1 MTHVQATLDVSQRR
15 TCDVLDQNRC
25 TQRYARK
32 TPDDE
37 GKLIESMHEIIR
49 VHPRYGYR
57 FVWAK
62 LRQIGW
68 RVNRKR
74 VYRLWKREGLKVP
87 QKRVKKRR
95 IGTSENGI
103 YHKKAS
109 GKDDVWAF
117 DFIFDRT
124 TSGRCI
130 KWLSVVD
137 EFTREC
143 VALEVSWSM
152 GSSEVIDVL
161 SQLMS
166 IRGTPSH
173 VRCDNGPEFIA
184 QALRNWLELS
194 GVKTLYIEPASPWQ
208 NGYAESFHSRLRDEL
223 LDTEVFE
230 TLREA
235 KELATRWRLDYNHHR
250 PHSSLKYM
258 TPATFAASLSPPGS
272 KATPWPASGTAKNTS
287 MVILS

>member
-1 MTHVQATLDVSQRR
+1 VVHVQAELEVSQRR
-15 TCDVLDQNRC
+15 ACCVLGQNRQ
-25 TQRYARK
+25 TQRHTPR

-37 GKLIESMHEIIR
+37 GKLIESMHAVVR
-49 VHPRYGYR
+49 AHPRYGYR

-62 LRQIGW
+62 LRQSGW

-87 QKRVKKRR
+87 QKRVKRR
-95 IGTSENGI
+95 RLGTSQNGI
-103 YHKKAS
+103 SRRKAS
-109 GKDDVWAF
+109 GMNDVWAF

-124 TSGRCI
+124 SNGRSI

-143 VALEVSWSM
+143 VALEVSRSM
-152 GSSEVIDVL
+152 SSGDVIDVL
-161 SQLMS
+161 SELIA
-166 IRGTPSH
+166 IRGVPKH

-184 QALRNWLELS
+184 AALRSWLELS
-194 GVKTLYIEPASPWQ
+194 GVTTLYIEPASPWQ

-223 LDTEVFE
+223 LETEVFE
-230 TLREA
+230 TLKEA
-235 KELATRWRLDYNHHR
+235 KELATDWRLDYNHHR

-258 TPATFAASLSPPGS
+258 TPATFAASLSPPPAE
-272 KATPWPASGTAKNTS
+272 ATPRPASGTAKEQKL
-287 MVILS
+287 VKLS

>member
-1 MTHVQATLDVSQRR
+1 MQTALNVSQRR
-15 TCDVLDQNRC
+15 ACQVLGQNRQS
-25 TQRYARK
+25 QRY
-32 TPDDE
+32 TPRTADDE
-37 GKLIESMHEIIR
+37 GKLIESMHEVVR
-49 VHPRYGYR
+49 AHPRYGYR

-62 LRQIGW
+62 LRQSGW

-95 IGTSENGI
+95 LGSSDNGI
-103 YHKKAS
+103 TRQKAA
-109 GKDDVWAF
+109 GKNQVWAF

-124 TSGRCI
+124 SNGRSI

-143 VALEVSWSM
+143 LALEVSRSM
-152 GSSEVIDVL
+152 SSGDVIDVL
-161 SQLMS
+161 SELIA
-166 IRGTPSH
+166 IRGMPKH

-184 QALRNWLELS
+184 AALRSWLELS
-194 GVKTLYIEPASPWQ
+194 GVRTLYIEPASPWQ

-223 LDTEVFE
+223 LDMEVFE
-230 TLREA
+230 RLREA
-235 KELATRWRLDYNHHR
+235 KELATAWRLDYNHQR

-258 TPATFAASLSPPGS
+258 TPATFAASLSPPPAEA
-272 KATPWPASGTAKNTS
+272 ATRPASGTAKEEEL
-287 MVILS
+287 VKLS

>member
-1 MTHVQATLDVSQRR
+1 VHVQTELEVSQRR
-15 TCDVLDQNRC
+15 ACCVLDQNRC
-25 TQRYARK
+25 TQRYTPR

-37 GKLIESMHEIIR
+37 GKLIASMHEIIR
-49 VHPRYGYR
+49 AHPSYGYR

-62 LRQIGW
+62 LHQSGW

-95 IGTSENGI
+95 LGTSANGI
-103 YHKKAS
+103 TRRKAS
-109 GKDDVWAF
+109 GKNDVWAF

-124 TSGRCI
+124 SNGRSI

-143 VALEVSWSM
+143 LALEVSRSM
-152 GSSEVIDVL
+152 GSGDVIDVL
-161 SQLMS
+161 SELMA
-166 IRGTPSH
+166 IRGVPRH

-184 QALRNWLELS
+184 QALRHWLELS
-194 GVKTLYIEPASPWQ
+194 GVTTLYIEPASPWQ

-223 LDTEVFE
+223 LNTEVFE
-230 TLREA
+230 RLKEA
-235 KELATRWRLDYNHHR
+235 KELATAWRLDYNHHR
-250 PHSSLKYM
+250 PHSSLGYM
-258 TPATFAASLSPPGS
+258 TPATFAASLSPPP
-272 KATPWPASGTAKNTS
+272 AEAAPQPASGTAKETS

>member
-1 MTHVQATLDVSQRR
+1 MHVQTELEVSQRR
-15 TCDVLDQNRC
+15 ACRVLGQNRQS
-25 TQRYARK
+25 QRYTAR

-37 GKLIESMHEIIR
+37 GKLIESMHAVVR
-49 VHPRYGYR
+49 AHPRYGYR

-62 LRQIGW
+62 LRQAGW

-95 IGTSENGI
+95 LGTSENGI
-103 YHKKAS
+103 SRRKAA
-109 GKDDVWAF
+109 GKNDVWAF

-124 TSGRCI
+124 SNGRSI

-143 VALEVSWSM
+143 LALEVSRSM
-152 GSSEVIDVL
+152 SSGDVIDVL
-161 SQLMS
+161 SELIA
-166 IRGTPSH
+166 IRGVPGH

-184 QALRNWLELS
+184 AALRGWLELS
-194 GVKTLYIEPASPWQ
+194 RVKTLYIEPGSPWQ

-223 LDTEVFE
+223 LETEVFE

-235 KELATRWRLDYNHHR
+235 KELATAWRLDYNHHR

-258 TPATFAASLSPPGS
+258 TPATFAASLSPPP
-272 KATPWPASGTAKNTS
+272 AEAAPRPASGTAKEEEL
-287 MVILS
+287 VKLS